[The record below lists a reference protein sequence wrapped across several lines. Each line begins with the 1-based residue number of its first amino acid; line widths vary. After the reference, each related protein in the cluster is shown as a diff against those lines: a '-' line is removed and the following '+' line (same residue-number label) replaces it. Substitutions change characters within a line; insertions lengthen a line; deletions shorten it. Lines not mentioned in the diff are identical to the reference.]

1 MPKPHNEPRRDRP
14 PQFGGFSD
22 VDATGDAPEYAGYLD
37 AVRGLDAVAE
47 WKERSFALLEPRP
60 GAVLLDVGCGVGN
73 DVRALAARVA
83 PGGRAIGVDAS
94 EAMIAEARRRC
105 GGVPGVE
112 FRVADVAA
120 LGLADASVDG
130 VRCERVLQ
138 HVDRPEDAVAE
149 MARVVRRGG
158 RVVAAEPDWGTLV
171 VDPGD
176 ADTGREVARATAE
189 RVRSGTVGRRL
200 RGMLIDAGLAEVDLT
215 ARVLVLTSAAST
227 AMLFDIDGALE
238 RAVACGRVS
247 PAAADAWREEAARAE
262 SAGRHLA
269 AMTAFMAWGRV
280 AG

>member
-1 MPKPHNEPRRDRP
+1 VGRP

-22 VDATGDAPEYAGYLD
+22 VDATGDAPDYADYLD

-60 GAVLLDVGCGVGN
+60 GAVLLDVGCGAGN

-94 EAMIAEARRRC
+94 EAMIEEARRR
-105 GGVPGVE
+105 GGGPAVE
-112 FRVADVAA
+112 FRVADVAN
-120 LGLADASVDG
+120 LGLADASVDAA
-130 VRCERVLQ
+130 RCERVLQ

-149 MARVVRRGG
+149 MARVVRTGG

-176 ADTGREVARATAE
+176 ADTGREVARAAAE

-200 RGMLIDAGLAEVDLT
+200 RGMLIDAGLVEVDVT
-215 ARVLVLTSAAST
+215 ARVLVVTGAASA
-227 AMLFDIDGALE
+227 AMLFDIGGALE
-238 RAVACGRVS
+238 HALASGRVTA
-247 PAAADAWREEAARAE
+247 AAADAWREEAARAE

-280 AG
+280 TG